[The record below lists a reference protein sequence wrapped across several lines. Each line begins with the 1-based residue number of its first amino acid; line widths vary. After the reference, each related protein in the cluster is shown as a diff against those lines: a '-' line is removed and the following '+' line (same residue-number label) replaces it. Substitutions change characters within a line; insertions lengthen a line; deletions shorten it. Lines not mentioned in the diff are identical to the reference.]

1 VVFVIGWTFTVAT
14 GLGFYSL
21 PVYLNVLVHSR
32 GFGLTT
38 VSYAVSSFFLVSAVV
53 NVPLGRLIR
62 RVEPRWVMLG
72 GSVLAGLSLFLLGR
86 VDAVWQLYLDFT
98 IFGCGFSASS
108 YLPGT
113 AVIVGLFDRDR
124 ARALA
129 LALTGGSV
137 GGVVVAP
144 LLTRIVD
151 ARGLTGTAPWLGLA
165 YLLLG
170 GLPVV
175 VAIRGHLAAPPA
187 ASSASAS
194 ASADEAAA
202 GAAAGVSYAVAVR
215 SAAFV
220 LVTVSFGVLLA
231 DQVGTQVQI
240 VAIAS
245 AMGVANA
252 GIAVS
257 IMASATVVGRL
268 IGAFALSRLPVVG
281 FSAVMGVV
289 QGASFGVL
297 ALLPG
302 LAGLAVGT
310 VLFGITIGNLTVL
323 IPLVVVELFGL
334 TDYPRIYAVSQFGA
348 SVGTA
353 GGPAVLAWL
362 HSGFGSY
369 RLPLLILAGISGAA
383 SVVVARLRPPA
394 PGPAAVPAPGVPAP
408 GPAVVPEAE
417 LADRCFGGVLQRGLD
432 RRGLIPGHDAE
443 LGRADRV
450 VVLVELGPVRVVE
463 LVHGEARVEGV
474 VEAHVVDAL
483 VHRLL
488 DQQRGHGGRLGDP
501 PGERQGLVG
510 QLVDREHLADHA
522 QLVRLVDVDG
532 VAGQQ
537 QLLGLARAELPRVG
551 EVLHAAHAQPGP
563 HHVGEAGVV
572 GGHDQV
578 AGPHQHQA
586 GREHRALHLG
596 DGDLA
601 QVAPAE
607 GVLEEVVPLL
617 QHPVFGPFSFPAV
630 DGDGR
635 MLVRAGLVLLSR
647 FS

>member
-1 VVFVIGWTFTVAT
+1 LPRARLAPLNPSRVTDVRLARAPQPGRLEPGGLSRRRAWLVVFVIGWTFTVAT

-62 RVEPRWVMLG
+62 QVEPRWVMLG
-72 GSVLAGLSLFLLGR
+72 GSVLSGLSLFLLGR

-187 ASSASAS
+187 PSSASAS
-194 ASADEAAA
+194 ASGDEAVA

-215 SAAFV
+215 SAAFI

-245 AMGVANA
+245 AMGVGNA

-289 QGASFGVL
+289 QGVSFGVL

-302 LAGLAVGT
+302 LAGLGVGT

-369 RLPLLILAGISGAA
+369 RLPLLILAGISGVA
-383 SVVVARLRPPA
+383 SVVVARLRA
-394 PGPAAVPAPGVPAP
+394 PEVSRPG
-408 GPAVVPEAE
+408 
-417 LADRCFGGVLQRGLD
+417 L
-432 RRGLIPGHDAE
+432 RRRPS
-443 LGRADRV
+443 
-450 VVLVELGPVRVVE
+450 
-463 LVHGEARVEGV
+463 
-474 VEAHVVDAL
+474 
-483 VHRLL
+483 
-488 DQQRGHGGRLGDP
+488 
-501 PGERQGLVG
+501 
-510 QLVDREHLADHA
+510 
-522 QLVRLVDVDG
+522 
-532 VAGQQ
+532 
-537 QLLGLARAELPRVG
+537 ARA
-551 EVLHAAHAQPGP
+551 
-563 HHVGEAGVV
+563 
-572 GGHDQV
+572 
-578 AGPHQHQA
+578 
-586 GREHRALHLG
+586 
-596 DGDLA
+596 
-601 QVAPAE
+601 
-607 GVLEEVVPLL
+607 
-617 QHPVFGPFSFPAV
+617 
-630 DGDGR
+630 
-635 MLVRAGLVLLSR
+635 
-647 FS
+647 

>member
-1 VVFVIGWTFTVAT
+1 MPRARLAPLNPSRVTDVRLARAPQPGRLEPGALSRRRAWLVVFVIGWTFTVAT

-21 PVYLNVLVHSR
+21 PVYLNVLIHSR

-38 VSYAVSSFFLVSAVV
+38 VSYAVSAFFLISAVV

-86 VDAVWQLYLDFT
+86 VDAVWELYLDFT

-144 LLTRIVD
+144 LLTRVVD

-187 ASSASAS
+187 PSSASAS
-194 ASADEAAA
+194 ASSSSSASAVA
-202 GAAAGVSYAVAVR
+202 GGGVSYAVAVR

-240 VAIAS
+240 VTIGS
-245 AMGVANA
+245 AMGVGNA

-281 FSAVMGVV
+281 FSAVMGVL
-289 QGASFGVL
+289 QGVSFGVL

-353 GGPAVLAWL
+353 GGPVVLAWL

-369 RLPLLILAGISGAA
+369 RLPLLILAGVSGVA
-383 SVVVARLRPPA
+383 SVVVARLRAPVPA
-394 PGPAAVPAPGVPAP
+394 SVPVPAPAP
-408 GPAVVPEAE
+408 
-417 LADRCFGGVLQRGLD
+417 
-432 RRGLIPGHDAE
+432 
-443 LGRADRV
+443 
-450 VVLVELGPVRVVE
+450 
-463 LVHGEARVEGV
+463 
-474 VEAHVVDAL
+474 
-483 VHRLL
+483 
-488 DQQRGHGGRLGDP
+488 
-501 PGERQGLVG
+501 
-510 QLVDREHLADHA
+510 
-522 QLVRLVDVDG
+522 
-532 VAGQQ
+532 
-537 QLLGLARAELPRVG
+537 
-551 EVLHAAHAQPGP
+551 
-563 HHVGEAGVV
+563 
-572 GGHDQV
+572 
-578 AGPHQHQA
+578 
-586 GREHRALHLG
+586 
-596 DGDLA
+596 
-601 QVAPAE
+601 
-607 GVLEEVVPLL
+607 
-617 QHPVFGPFSFPAV
+617 
-630 DGDGR
+630 
-635 MLVRAGLVLLSR
+635 
-647 FS
+647 

>member
-1 VVFVIGWTFTVAT
+1 MVFVIGWTFTVAT

-144 LLTRIVD
+144 LLTRVVD

-187 ASSASAS
+187 PSSASAS
-194 ASADEAAA
+194 AAA
-202 GAAAGVSYAVAVR
+202 GTSAGVSYAVAVR
-215 SAAFV
+215 SAAFI

-240 VAIAS
+240 VTIGS
-245 AMGVANA
+245 AMGVGNA

-281 FSAVMGVV
+281 FSAVMGVL
-289 QGASFGVL
+289 QGVSFGVL

-353 GGPAVLAWL
+353 GGPVVLAWL

-369 RLPLLILAGISGAA
+369 RLPLLILAGVSGVA
-383 SVVVARLRPPA
+383 SVVVARLRA
-394 PGPAAVPAPGVPAP
+394 PVPVPAPAPAP
-408 GPAVVPEAE
+408 
-417 LADRCFGGVLQRGLD
+417 
-432 RRGLIPGHDAE
+432 
-443 LGRADRV
+443 
-450 VVLVELGPVRVVE
+450 
-463 LVHGEARVEGV
+463 
-474 VEAHVVDAL
+474 
-483 VHRLL
+483 
-488 DQQRGHGGRLGDP
+488 
-501 PGERQGLVG
+501 
-510 QLVDREHLADHA
+510 
-522 QLVRLVDVDG
+522 
-532 VAGQQ
+532 
-537 QLLGLARAELPRVG
+537 
-551 EVLHAAHAQPGP
+551 
-563 HHVGEAGVV
+563 
-572 GGHDQV
+572 
-578 AGPHQHQA
+578 
-586 GREHRALHLG
+586 
-596 DGDLA
+596 
-601 QVAPAE
+601 
-607 GVLEEVVPLL
+607 
-617 QHPVFGPFSFPAV
+617 
-630 DGDGR
+630 
-635 MLVRAGLVLLSR
+635 
-647 FS
+647 

>member
-1 VVFVIGWTFTVAT
+1 MRLARAPQPGRASRPGRLEPGGLSRRRAWLVVFVIGWTFTVAT

-21 PVYLNVLVHSR
+21 PVYLNVLIHSR

-38 VSYAVSSFFLVSAVV
+38 VSYAVSAFFLVSAVV

-86 VDAVWQLYLDFT
+86 VDAVWELYLDFT

-144 LLTRIVD
+144 LLTRVVD

-187 ASSASAS
+187 PSSASAS
-194 ASADEAAA
+194 AAA
-202 GAAAGVSYAVAVR
+202 GTSAGVSYAVAVR

-240 VAIAS
+240 VTIGS
-245 AMGVANA
+245 AMGVGNA

-281 FSAVMGVV
+281 FSAVMGVL
-289 QGASFGVL
+289 QGVSFGVL

-353 GGPAVLAWL
+353 GGPVVLAWL

-369 RLPLLILAGISGAA
+369 RLPLLT
-383 SVVVARLRPPA
+383 R
-394 PGPAAVPAPGVPAP
+394 
-408 GPAVVPEAE
+408 
-417 LADRCFGGVLQRGLD
+417 
-432 RRGLIPGHDAE
+432 
-443 LGRADRV
+443 
-450 VVLVELGPVRVVE
+450 
-463 LVHGEARVEGV
+463 
-474 VEAHVVDAL
+474 VVDA
-483 VHRLL
+483 
-488 DQQRGHGGRLGDP
+488 RGLTGTAPWLG
-501 PGERQGLVG
+501 
-510 QLVDREHLADHA
+510 
-522 QLVRLVDVDG
+522 
-532 VAGQQ
+532 
-537 QLLGLARAELPRVG
+537 
-551 EVLHAAHAQPGP
+551 
-563 HHVGEAGVV
+563 
-572 GGHDQV
+572 
-578 AGPHQHQA
+578 
-586 GREHRALHLG
+586 
-596 DGDLA
+596 
-601 QVAPAE
+601 
-607 GVLEEVVPLL
+607 
-617 QHPVFGPFSFPAV
+617 
-630 DGDGR
+630 
-635 MLVRAGLVLLSR
+635 
-647 FS
+647 